1 MEEMKKKGS
10 EMEEIEKEKDSFF
23 ATLSKPEN
31 KELKGFLKIYIII
44 ALVNITVPIIINVS
58 AFFID
63 IDKIKLYFWILFG
76 VVIGLIL
83 FNLISYTFLIPRAY
97 RFGVKFLIPKIFK
110 DLNKELNFENSLVKF
125 LAPKI
130 LKDLSKELNS
140 EDLKKELIKELI
152 KELEKDNKKKIT

>member
-23 ATLSKPEN
+23 AALSKPEN
-31 KELKGFLKIYIII
+31 KELKGFLKNYAIIYAVNFAIFII
-44 ALVNITVPIIINVS
+44 AVVL
-58 AFFID
+58 FFLID
-63 IDKIKLYFWILFG
+63 EVELYFWIFFG
-76 VVIGLIL
+76 LVIGAML
-83 FNLISYTFLIPRAY
+83 FNFIAYTILIPRGY
-97 RFGVKFLIPKIFK
+97 HFLVKFLIPKFFK
-110 DLNKELNFENSLVKF
+110 DLNKELKLEDSLVKF

>member
-1 MEEMKKKGS
+1 MEER
-10 EMEEIEKEKDSFF
+10 EKEKNSFF

-31 KELKGFLKIYIII
+31 KELKGFLKVYTII
-44 ALVNITVPIIINVS
+44 ALVNIVTVITSIVLIFLIGMIRGEV
-58 AFFID
+58 
-63 IDKIKLYFWILFG
+63 KLAFWIQVGL
-76 VVIGLIL
+76 VIGLIL
-83 FNLISYTFLIPRAY
+83 FNLISYYVFLLPRAY
-97 RFGVKFLIPKIFK
+97 RFGVKFLIPKFFK
-110 DLNKELNFENSLVKF
+110 DLNKELKLEDSLVKF